1 MQHLRTSDGTRGIDR
16 RVIVPA
22 ELPHSASAARRFST
36 DTLAPDVMRA
46 ALLSCATEL
55 GECLR
60 GRRQAAKAVTLTVSF
75 AGSSQLIRSR
85 QLPGGPSAHTDDLR
99 NLAYDLYRSMALQRA
114 RVRGVAV
121 RGEQLVAAETVAE
134 QLSLDA
140 MREDRLRAEQ
150 AVDALNRRYGSGTVG
165 PAASYRHAG

>member
-36 DTLAPDVMRA
+36 DTPAPDLIRA
-46 ALLSCATEL
+46 ALLSCAVEL
-55 GECLR
+55 GELLR
-60 GRRQAAKAVTLTVSF
+60 GRRQAAKAVTLTLTF
-75 AGSSQLIRSR
+75 AGSGQLIRSR

-99 NLAYDLYRSMALQRA
+99 DLAYDLYRSMALQRA
-114 RVRGVAV
+114 RVRAVAI

-140 MREDRLRAEQ
+140 MREDRLRAER
-150 AVDALNRRYGSGTVG
+150 AVDALNRRFGPGTVG
-165 PAASYRHAG
+165 PAASHRHAG